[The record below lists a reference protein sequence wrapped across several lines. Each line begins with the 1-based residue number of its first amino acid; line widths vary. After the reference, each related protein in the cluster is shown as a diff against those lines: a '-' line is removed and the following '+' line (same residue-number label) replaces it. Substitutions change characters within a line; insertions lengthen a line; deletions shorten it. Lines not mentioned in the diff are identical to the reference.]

1 MNTKQQR
8 NYKAKLLLL
17 LLLLLLNVYCSILIT
32 PGFVSCAR
40 SSVIS
45 NSLNNASSSFERL
58 TPESSMSKSLAA
70 V

>member
-1 MNTKQQR
+1 
-8 NYKAKLLLL
+8 
-17 LLLLLLNVYCSILIT
+17 
-32 PGFVSCAR
+32 
-40 SSVIS
+40 VIS